1 MLSKQDS
8 VLGVSLRGLNHQTC
22 IYLGHG
28 KVPSHPVVPSSLM
41 RFQPKEPETLR
52 KLTLVYLLP
61 TPFTMLALY
70 LLVFAWDRLMRG
82 TRAVNGAAPPPSC
95 MVVWKRDG
103 PAHANEITDLLR
115 RHACWLV
122 CRRVPTQFHGLAPTT
137 VLGKYRYYRQDL
149 YCHCLSRPYASTPR
163 KPAAGVIN
171 RYLAAAFSL
180 HALAGASLNNRVGG
194 NERQDGN
201 PNEMT
206 GPDHETK

>member
-82 TRAVNGAAPPPSC
+82 TRAVNGAAPPPP
-95 MVVWKRDG
+95 VWLFG
-103 PAHANEITDLLR
+103 SEMG
-115 RHACWLV
+115 RHM
-122 CRRVPTQFHGLAPTT
+122 PTKLQTCFAVMHVG
-137 VLGKYRYYRQDL
+137 
-149 YCHCLSRPYASTPR
+149 SS
-163 KPAAGVIN
+163 
-171 RYLAAAFSL
+171 
-180 HALAGASLNNRVGG
+180 VGG
-194 NERQDGN
+194 CLLNFMD
-201 PNEMT
+201 
-206 GPDHETK
+206 